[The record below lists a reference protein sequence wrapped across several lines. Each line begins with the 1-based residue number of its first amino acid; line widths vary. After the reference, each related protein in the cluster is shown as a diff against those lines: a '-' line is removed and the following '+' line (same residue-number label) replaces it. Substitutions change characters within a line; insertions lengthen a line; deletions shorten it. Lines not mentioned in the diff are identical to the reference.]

1 MKLPLPLLLLLTLLT
16 SCSKDQERQLQLK
29 TRCEHCAITWTVDGS
44 PTTVDSRGENTYP
57 IQAAE
62 GDRVEVTMCRLAT
75 NRWLIDTID
84 FSPLIID
91 TVVSY
96 DTVGSFTA
104 WLYLGTNDIAEM
116 GGYAEQDSCTS
127 TSATV
132 PE

>member
-1 MKLPLPLLLLLTLLT
+1 MKLPLPLLLLLLLLMT

-29 TRCEHCAITWTVDGS
+29 TRCEHCAITWTVDGT
-44 PTTVDSRGENTYP
+44 PTTIDSRGEKTYP

-75 NRWLIDTID
+75 NRWLIDAG
-84 FSPLIID
+84 D
-91 TVVSY
+91 TLVNY